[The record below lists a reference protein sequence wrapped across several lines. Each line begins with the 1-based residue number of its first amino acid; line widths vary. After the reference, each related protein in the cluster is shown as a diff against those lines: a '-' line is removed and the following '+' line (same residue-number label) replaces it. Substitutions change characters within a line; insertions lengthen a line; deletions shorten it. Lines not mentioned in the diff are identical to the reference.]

1 MAFLSGSLGFERFN
15 VNGFNVKK
23 FSEKHIETL
32 RNATA
37 GRFETT
43 AEENIQVGFLGGDH
57 LFDQSFD
64 LDKNIIDGALH
75 CAIRIDTNQVPNAI
89 RKAWLAIE
97 LAAACA
103 SNDSGRPNKAQKQ
116 DAKEAV
122 EQRCREEAA
131 TGKYRKMAQF
141 PVLWDLP
148 NGTLYFGGSGAAA
161 LGHCADLFERTFG
174 VELCG
179 KTAGSVALDWAT
191 QNDAIERLEDLAP
204 ATFATDQAIPD
215 VSWSNPFS
223 PYSDFLG
230 NEFLMWLWWQLE
242 NETDTLE
249 LSDET
254 ELTAMLT
261 KTLVLECPLGE
272 YGKETITADS
282 PIHLPEALQAIRN
295 GKLPRKTGMTLV
307 RFGQQFDLVLQAET
321 FAMSGAKIHLDDD
334 GDPHDLDA
342 RIQSIRDLCESVD
355 LLFLN
360 FLELRI
366 QSAVWKRTQAKITK
380 WLSNSELNRRRP
392 AAA

>member
-1 MAFLSGSLGFERFN
+1 MA
-15 VNGFNVKK
+15 
-23 FSEKHIETL
+23 H
-32 RNATA
+32 
-37 GRFETT
+37 
-43 AEENIQVGFLGGDH
+43 
-57 LFDQSFD
+57 
-64 LDKNIIDGALH
+64 
-75 CAIRIDTNQVPNAI
+75 
-89 RKAWLAIE
+89 
-97 LAAACA
+97 
-103 SNDSGRPNKAQKQ
+103 
-116 DAKEAV
+116 
-122 EQRCREEAA
+122 
-131 TGKYRKMAQF
+131 F

-161 LGHCADLFERTFG
+161 IGRCADLFESTFG

-179 KTAGSVALDWAT
+179 KTSGSVALDWAT

-204 ATFATDQAIPD
+204 ATFASDQAIPD

-254 ELTAMLT
+254 ELTAMLN
-261 KTLVLECPLGE
+261 KILVLECPLGE

-307 RFGQQFDLVLQAET
+307 RFSQQFDLVLQAET
-321 FAMSGAKIHLDDD
+321 FAISGAKLHLDDD
-334 GDPHDLDA
+334 ADPHDLDA

-360 FLELRI
+360 FLEHRI
-366 QSAVWKRTQAKITK
+366 ESAVWKKTQAKITK
-380 WLSNSELNRRRP
+380 WLSNSEPSRRKP